1 MKYMT
6 LNPSQLNSRPLNKIF
21 IGTVLSFFILLGCQ
35 DNKSEKPVQSV
46 EISFTKEGELHLIKK
61 DTDSIIQTLDIE
73 IADDEY
79 KTQTG
84 LMYRE
89 SMEDHQAML
98 FIFPDAQIRS
108 FYMKNT
114 ALALDII
121 YIDENKKI
129 VSFQKNAKPYDATSL
144 PSGFPTQ
151 YVLEINAGLSDQW
164 GLEVND
170 RIEWIKIE

>member
-1 MKYMT
+1 MNRLFYGSV
-6 LNPSQLNSRPLNKIF
+6 LCLF
-21 IGTVLSFFILLGCQ
+21 IAFGCK
-35 DNKSEKPVQSV
+35 DSEKSQPVKTA
-46 EISFTKEGELHLIKK
+46 EITFTKHGELQLIKK

-89 SMEDHQAML
+89 SMEDRQAML
-98 FIFPDAQIRS
+98 FIFPDAQVRS

-114 ALALDII
+114 AISLDII

-129 VSFQKNAKPYDATSL
+129 VSFQKNTKPYDATSL
-144 PSGFPTQ
+144 PSGVPSQ
-151 YVLEINAGLSDQW
+151 YVLEINAGLSERW
-164 GLEVND
+164 NLEKGD
-170 RIEWIKIE
+170 RIEWNKTK